1 MTIHDLQPQ
10 IVWHYFH
17 EITQIPRP
25 SRHEEKIL
33 AYLVDFA
40 KKNNLEYKQD
50 EVGNTIIYKPAT
62 KGKENV
68 PMIALQAHV
77 DMVCEKNA
85 DKVHDFMTD
94 PIETIVDGE
103 WLRANGTTLG
113 ADDGMGVAIELAIL
127 ASKDIEHGPIECLFT
142 IDEET
147 GITGAQNLAADL
159 LRGKTLI
166 NLDSEDEGEVYVGC
180 AGGCTTRTT
189 MPVEKSD
196 VPAGMLPIEIKVSG
210 LKGGH
215 SGGDIHLQRGNAVK
229 IAARIAKHL
238 MDCGFF
244 QLTSITGGNLHNA
257 IAREANIK
265 GYVVNAKRE
274 DARIEC
280 NVISAE
286 IQDELAGVD
295 DGLHVSLQTND
306 EIPAYILEPCMA
318 KRLINGLVATP
329 HGVLA
334 MSNDIEGLVET
345 SVNLASIKETEEG
358 FLIVT
363 SQRSSTD
370 SQKVLAAQMVQSVW
384 ELAGAKVDTGDGYP
398 GWKPNMNSKILKHSV
413 ETYKK
418 LFGKEPAVKAIHAGL
433 ECGLFLE
440 KYPGLDMISVGPTF
454 REVHSPNER
463 VEIKTVAMFW
473 DYVKEMIETFA

>member
-10 IVWHYFH
+10 IVWNYFH

-25 SRHEEKIL
+25 SKHEEKIL
-33 AYLVDFA
+33 AYLVEFA
-40 KKNNLEYKQD
+40 KKHNLEYKQD
-50 EVGNTIIYKPAT
+50 SVGNTIIYKPAT
-62 KGKENV
+62 PGKESV
-68 PMIALQAHV
+68 PTIALQAHV

-85 DKVHDFMTD
+85 DKVHDFMND

-113 ADDGMGVAIELAIL
+113 ADDGMGVAIELAVL
-127 ASKDIEHGPIECLFT
+127 ASTDIAHGPIECLFT

-147 GITGAQNLAADL
+147 GITGAENLATDL

-180 AGGCTTRTT
+180 AGGCTTRTI
-189 MPVEKSD
+189 MPIVKSD
-196 VPAGMLPIEIKVSG
+196 VPAGMLPVEIKVTG

-238 MDCGFF
+238 MDCDMF

-257 IAREANIK
+257 IAREAVVK
-265 GYVVNAKRE
+265 GYVVNAQRE
-274 DARIEC
+274 PARIEC

-286 IQDELAGVD
+286 IQDELKGVD
-295 DGLHVSLQTND
+295 DGLHVSMQTND
-306 EIPAYILEPCMA
+306 DIPAYVLEQGMA
-318 KRLINGLVATP
+318 KRLVSALVATP

-345 SVNLASIKETEEG
+345 SVNLASIKETEDG

-384 ELAGAKVDTGDGYP
+384 ELAGANVNTGDGYP
-398 GWKPNMNSKILKHSV
+398 GWKPNMNSKILKHSID
-413 ETYKK
+413 TYKK

-473 DYVKEMIETFA
+473 DYVKEMIVSFE

>member
-10 IVWHYFH
+10 IVWHFFH

-25 SRHEEKIL
+25 SKHEERIL
-33 AYLVDFA
+33 TYIVDFA

-50 EVGNTIIYKPAT
+50 SAGNTIIYKKAT
-62 KGKENV
+62 PGKEDA
-68 PMIALQAHV
+68 PTIALQAHV

-85 DKVHDFMTD
+85 DKVHDFMND

-103 WLRANGTTLG
+103 WLKANGTTLG

-127 ASKDIEHGPIECLFT
+127 ASTNIEHGPIECLFT

-147 GITGAQNLAADL
+147 GITGAQNIAADL
-159 LRGKTLI
+159 LRGTTLI

-180 AGGCTTRTT
+180 AGGCTTHIT
-189 MPVEKSD
+189 MDKQISPV
-196 VPAGMLPIEIKVSG
+196 PNGMLAIEIKVSG

-215 SGGDIHLQRGNAVK
+215 SGSDIHLQRGNAVK

-238 MDCGFF
+238 TDCGLFN
-244 QLTSITGGNLHNA
+244 LTSISGGNLHNA
-257 IAREANIK
+257 IAREACIK
-265 GYVVNAKRE
+265 GYVVNSQRE
-274 DARIEC
+274 EARIEC
-280 NVISAE
+280 NIISASL
-286 IQDELAGVD
+286 QDELSGVD
-295 DGLHVSLQTND
+295 NGLHISMQTND
-306 EIPAYILEPCMA
+306 EIPAYILSPDMA
-318 KRLINGLVATP
+318 KRLINGLIATP

-345 SVNLASIKETEEG
+345 SVNLASIAESEKI
-358 FLIVT
+358 FLITT

-370 SQKVLAAQMVQSVW
+370 SQKILAAQMVQSVW
-384 ELAGAKVDTGDGYP
+384 DLAGAKVDTGDGYP

-413 ETYKK
+413 ETYKR
-418 LFGKEPAVKAIHAGL
+418 LFGKNPAVKAIHAGL

-440 KYPGLDMISVGPTF
+440 KYPNLDMISIGPTF
-454 REVHSPNER
+454 REIHSPNER
-463 VEIKTVAMFW
+463 VEIKTVGMFW
-473 DYVKEMIETFA
+473 QYVTEMIRTFC

>member
-10 IVWHYFH
+10 CVWKYFH

-25 SRHEEKIL
+25 SKHEEKIL
-33 AYLVDFA
+33 AYLVEFA
-40 KKNNLEYKQD
+40 KSHNLEYKQD
-50 EVGNTIIYKPAT
+50 SVGNTIIYKPAT
-62 KGKENV
+62 PGKENV
-68 PMIALQAHV
+68 PTIALQAHV

-85 DKVHDFMTD
+85 DKVHDFMVD
-94 PIETIVDGE
+94 PIETIVDGD
-103 WLRANGTTLG
+103 WLKANGTTLG

-127 ASKDIEHGPIECLFT
+127 ASEDIAHGPIECLFT

-147 GITGAQNLAADL
+147 GITGAQNIAADL
-159 LRGKTLI
+159 LRGKVLI

-180 AGGCTTRTT
+180 AGGCTTKIV
-189 MPVEKSD
+189 MPIEKED
-196 VPAGMLPIEIKVSG
+196 VPSGMLPIEIKVSG

-229 IAARIAKHL
+229 IATRIAKHL
-238 MDCGFF
+238 MDCELFR
-244 QLTSITGGNLHNA
+244 LTTISGGNLHNA
-257 IAREANIK
+257 IAREAVLK

-280 NVISAE
+280 NIIAAQL
-286 IQDELAGVD
+286 QDELQGVD
-295 DGLHVSLQTND
+295 EGLHVSLQTND
-306 EIPAYILEPCMA
+306 EIPQYVLEPAMA
-318 KRLINGLVATP
+318 KRLVDALLATP

-334 MSNDIEGLVET
+334 MSHDIEGLVET

-358 FLIVT
+358 FLVVT

-370 SQKVLAAQMVQSVW
+370 SQKILAAQMVQSVW

-398 GWKPNMNSKILKHSV
+398 GWKPNMNSKLLKHSI
-413 ETYKK
+413 ETYKR

-473 DYVKEMIETFA
+473 DYVKDMISTFA